1 MTRPRPSSRNFVD
14 LFAGCGGL
22 SLGLT
27 FSGMQGMFA
36 IEKSEMAFETFAAN
50 FLESER
56 TSFDWPEW
64 LEKGAWAIDRF
75 LDIHGKEIASL
86 RGTVDIVAGGP
97 PCQGFSFAGRRNGDD
112 PRNLLFREY
121 VRVIELIRPRVLL
134 MENVPGMAV
143 AHVKVGSKGQEREA
157 SSFLHILKEQ
167 LERLDYSVEFRVLD
181 AAHFLVPQ
189 RRSRLILVG
198 LCRDDADAIGG
209 AAHVF
214 SLLERNRVDRIRAT
228 GIEAVTVADAI
239 SDLSQYK
246 RELKPCVD
254 PRSPP
259 SFQEI
264 VYKGPVTK
272 YQEWM
277 NQDVEP
283 DDMDSMRQKLQDAV
297 GRPMILTDWR
307 QRNRSFFEALKIERT
322 VMFLILTL
330 IVLVAALNIV
340 SGLTMLVKDKG
351 RDIAILRTMGAT
363 RGSIMRV
370 FLLTGSAIGFTG
382 TFAGVLIGLV
392 IAHNLEAFRQFIN
405 RSFGVN
411 AFDPNF
417 YLLSR
422 LPSVVVPADVAFI
435 TLLALGLS
443 LLATI
448 YPSWRA
454 ARLDPVE
461 ALRYE

>member
-1 MTRPRPSSRNFVD
+1 MSQVAKDVAQDVAHDVAHAVDGATLAPQPSQTKP
-14 LFAGCGGL
+14 FA
-22 SLGLT
+22 
-27 FSGMQGMFA
+27 
-36 IEKSEMAFETFAAN
+36 AFE
-50 FLESER
+50 
-56 TSFDWPEW
+56 WM
-64 LEKGAWAIDRF
+64 
-75 LDIHGKEIASL
+75 IAL
-86 RGTVDIVAGGP
+86 RYLRARRAQGFVSVIA
-97 PCQGFSFAGRRNGDD
+97 GFSFLGILLGVATLIVVMSVMNGFHIELMSKIVGINGHVFLQGVETPLTDFEEVTDRILKVPGVTLAIPMVENAAGVSSQSNQSGALVRGIREADLKALPGISKTLIAGTLDDFDAAGGVAIGKKMAESLSIGVGDTITILTARGASTPFGMT
-112 PRNLLFREY
+112 PRLKTYPVSAIFQIGVTEFDGIFVYMPIDEAMAFFNRDGEAS
-121 VRVIELIRPRVLL
+121 VIE
-134 MENVPGMAV
+134 AF
-143 AHVKVGSKGQEREA
+143 VK
-157 SSFLHILKEQ
+157 
-167 LERLDYSVEFRVLD
+167 D
-181 AAHFLVPQ
+181 
-189 RRSRLILVG
+189 
-198 LCRDDADAIGG
+198 
-209 AAHVF
+209 
-214 SLLERNRVDRIRAT
+214 
-228 GIEAVTVADAI
+228 
-239 SDLSQYK
+239 
-246 RELKPCVD
+246 
-254 PRSPP
+254 
-259 SFQEI
+259 
-264 VYKGPVTK
+264 
-272 YQEWM
+272 
-277 NQDVEP
+277 P

-297 GRPMILTDWR
+297 QRPMILTDWR